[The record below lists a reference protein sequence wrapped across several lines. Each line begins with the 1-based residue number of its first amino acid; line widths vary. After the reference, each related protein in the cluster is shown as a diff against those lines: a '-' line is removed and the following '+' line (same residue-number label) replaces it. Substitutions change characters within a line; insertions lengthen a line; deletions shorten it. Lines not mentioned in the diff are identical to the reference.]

1 MGALHSYLI
10 GMAFRISE
18 GFNSANE
25 ISENRPLMGPQMNM
39 QMSMQMTSS
48 RRLFFLFFFVGG
60 KGRVPPIRLLAPP
73 PFLHLTTHRLPPTT
87 HRPALTFHRKNRSD
101 GSLNQTVGS
110 CCQY

>member
-60 KGRVPPIRLLAPP
+60 KGRVHSIRLLAPP
-73 PFLHLTTHRLPPTT
+73 PSYTSPPTGY
-87 HRPALTFHRKNRSD
+87 RPPPTGQL
-101 GSLNQTVGS
+101 
-110 CCQY
+110 